1 MKAFEKIET
10 SHHEVAC
17 DGGGGA
23 LGHPK
28 VWYDMSEEDHV
39 ECKYCD
45 RLFVLNNMPIS
56 RFLEWLQ
63 QSGNLEAYMQRRWP
77 KGRPPTARRRPRRA
91 LPAARLLPSA
101 APIAA

>member
-1 MKAFEKIET
+1 MTDQSWYVDHPEVVVVTTTK
-10 SHHEVAC
+10 VAC

-45 RLFVLNNMPIS
+45 RVFALKG
-56 RFLEWLQ
+56 
-63 QSGNLEAYMQRRWP
+63 GNRDP
-77 KGRPPTARRRPRRA
+77 GK
-91 LPAARLLPSA
+91 AAGK
-101 APIAA
+101 

>member
-1 MKAFEKIET
+1 MTDQSWYVDHPEVIVVTTTK
-10 SHHEVAC
+10 VAC

-45 RLFVLNNMPIS
+45 RVFALKGGS
-56 RFLEWLQ
+56 RDP
-63 QSGNLEAYMQRRWP
+63 G
-77 KGRPPTARRRPRRA
+77 K
-91 LPAARLLPSA
+91 AAA
-101 APIAA
+101 K